1 MKIMILQRN
10 MIFVIILQFL
20 HFGSKGGPLGL
31 FKITFLGHYWLKCKP
46 QCLYYSLKNFQ
57 LIC

>member
-10 MIFVIILQFL
+10 MIFVIILPFL
-20 HFGSKGGPLGL
+20 HFGSKGRPLGL
-31 FKITFLGHYWLKCKP
+31 FKITFLGHYGLKCKP